1 MSSQLLQSSQVA
13 EIYAGSS
20 DLRLAEK
27 GNKQFSL
34 ESYQAIKYPED
45 ENHYPVRESLWM

>member
-1 MSSQLLQSSQVA
+1 MEQIMSSQLLQSSQVA

-34 ESYQAIKYPED
+34 ERVTKQL
-45 ENHYPVRESLWM
+45 NSLKMKTIIQ